1 MRKKFLRGRS
11 MSSSV
16 HVEEA
21 SGIAKWLTRR
31 EAAGPGDM
39 ENAWHRLETRYGLPW
54 RMFWSLRY
62 RPPSSIDSVMFE
74 RLRAAYQAELDRQ
87 MSKLR
92 NEILITEKIAGADSR
107 VVHAAKA
114 LVAKGEGEVE

>member
-1 MRKKFLRGRS
+1 MRKKFLRGS
-11 MSSSV
+11 AMSSV

-39 ENAWHRLETRYGLPW
+39 ENAWRRLETRYGLPW

-62 RPPSSIDSVMFE
+62 RPPSSIDSVLFE
-74 RLRAAYQAELDRQ
+74 RLRAAYQAEIDRQ
-87 MSKLR
+87 MNKLR
-92 NEILITEKIAGADSR
+92 NEILITEKIAGPDSA
-107 VVHAAKA
+107 VVRAAKA
-114 LVAKGEGEVE
+114 LVEKGGCDGG